1 MSVAAIGIICK
12 APQPGRAKTRLATA
26 IGAVAASELS
36 SCFLRDVAAA
46 IDAVPETLG
55 RRGYGVYAPAGVEH
69 IMRELLPATFGL
81 MLQVGDDLGDVLFG
95 ATRDLL
101 IDGHDCVLL
110 VNGDS
115 PTLPTRFLMQ
125 AIEILREPGDRMVL
139 GPASDGGYYLIGL
152 KHPHRQLFTRIAWGT
167 ETVARSTC
175 ERATA
180 IGLATTLLPEW
191 YDIDDVETLGWL
203 RDELS
208 GSSTRFSWRWSCP
221 GEPGLSRGRAAD
233 RSMKPMPV
241 AVPSQFDRLARSA
254 NNMPPLHL
262 LASIGAALVAL
273 TLVTPFAFEAY
284 GDNAFIALSIAA
296 GLLTIVATRLVERAP
311 PDRALLLVLGLRI
324 ALRICALLF
333 DPLLSTDIYRYVWDG
348 KVQAAGINPYRYMP
362 ADDALA
368 FLRDGTIFPHIN
380 RADIAVTIYPPVAQ
394 FFFLLSRG
402 SAKA

>member
-208 GSSTRFSWRWSCP
+208 GSSTRFR
-221 GEPGLSRGRAAD
+221 GGGLAPASR
-233 RSMKPMPV
+233 
-241 AVPSQFDRLARSA
+241 
-254 NNMPPLHL
+254 
-262 LASIGAALVAL
+262 
-273 TLVTPFAFEAY
+273 
-284 GDNAFIALSIAA
+284 
-296 GLLTIVATRLVERAP
+296 
-311 PDRALLLVLGLRI
+311 
-324 ALRICALLF
+324 
-333 DPLLSTDIYRYVWDG
+333 
-348 KVQAAGINPYRYMP
+348 
-362 ADDALA
+362 A
-368 FLRDGTIFPHIN
+368 FLEAAPQIDP
-380 RADIAVTIYPPVAQ
+380 
-394 FFFLLSRG
+394 
-402 SAKA
+402 